1 MIFIVDTNVAVVAN
15 KKAMQASSNCI
26 DICESQLKS
35 VIKVGQIV
43 IDDDWLILREYMNN
57 LRPEGVPGVGDVF
70 LKWVLVNRNNLA
82 RVVQVH
88 ITQSADD
95 VINFQEFPTDP
106 RLSKFDPSD
115 RKFVAVA
122 VAHPEHPPVLNAID
136 TDWWIHKDAL
146 EANGI
151 TVEFLCP
158 DDIQR
163 LLSVSS

>member
-1 MIFIVDTNVAVVAN
+1 MKSNDYKIHGNPIKRDVIEMAV
-15 KKAMQASSNCI
+15 
-26 DICESQLKS
+26 ES
-35 VIKVGQIV
+35 VIKAGQIV
-43 IDDDWLILREYMNN
+43 IDDDWLILRAYMNN

-88 ITQSADD
+88 ITPTNGQNSS
-95 VINFQEFPTDP
+95 FHEFPTDP

-122 VAHPEHPPVLNAID
+122 VAHPEHPPILNALD
-136 TDWWIHKDAL
+136 TDLWIHKDAL
-146 EANGI
+146 ETNGI

-158 DDIQR
+158 YDIQR